1 MQFIDLT
8 SHYLRKENMRDEKSH
23 TIASVEP
30 SIDHLVMSPFWITKA
45 LDADNGKRTTP
56 PPPLET
62 LAAAAA
68 IAYTR
73 NLLRLCFDFEFTPN
87 FSMNR
92 EPEKMLHIL
101 SMFIEYVHMT

>member
-1 MQFIDLT
+1 M
-8 SHYLRKENMRDEKSH
+8 
-23 TIASVEP
+23 
-30 SIDHLVMSPFWITKA
+30 DHLVISPFWITKA

-68 IAYTR
+68 SIAHTR
-73 NLLRLCFDFEFTPN
+73 KLLRLYFDFVFCPN
-87 FSMNR
+87 SSRNR

-101 SMFIEYVHMT
+101 NGKSLKAKKNVLTINQLVK

>member
-1 MQFIDLT
+1 
-8 SHYLRKENMRDEKSH
+8 MREEKSH

-62 LAAAAA
+62 LADAAAS
-68 IAYTR
+68 IAHTR
-73 NLLRLCFDFEFTPN
+73 NLLRLCSDFEFDPN
-87 FSMNR
+87 FSRNR
-92 EPEKMLHIL
+92 EREKMLHIL
-101 SMFIEYVHMT
+101 NGKSLCLLR